1 MGKDGIDSI
10 WMIQTITIFWIDVH
24 QPPEVMPMSPPPSP
38 WSFLIMYRT
47 WGGWGR
53 CSKAKNSGQWP
64 VAKKCKKE
72 ILCRCVQTQYQP
84 VEEELCG
91 PAVFEELLAL
101 CPVEATTGFMSIIV
115 QAVSRAQ
122 LRLWSA
128 SRPIRVKT
136 SEAWRMAW
144 PNCSWSARWGPGG
157 SWWHVSVMSKSWSG
171 CGGGLSASSDS
182 MFPLGSTNWLE
193 ISMTT
198 SN

>member
-1 MGKDGIDSI
+1 
-10 WMIQTITIFWIDVH
+10 MIQKLPYFEYVWIDFH
-24 QPPEVMPMSPPPSP
+24 DPPEVMPMSPPPFP

-53 CSKAKNSGQWP
+53 CSKAKNSGQWQKRDP
-64 VAKKCKKE
+64 M
-72 ILCRCVQTQYQP
+72 P
-84 VEEELCG
+84 M
-91 PAVFEELLAL
+91 
-101 CPVEATTGFMSIIV
+101 CPNSRIIV

-136 SEAWRMAW
+136 SEAWLMAW

-157 SWWHVSVMSKSWSG
+157 SWWHVSVMSKSAWSG

-193 ISMTT
+193 ISITT
-198 SN
+198 TN